1 VDRRARAERSDGAR
15 QSRAERSDGA
25 RESIVGSVLGASAAL
40 SYGVTVV
47 IGREL
52 AKAHLPPADA
62 LGLRFGIAGLA
73 LVALL
78 AIRRRPL
85 LAEPGERV
93 RVLLFGAVGYAV
105 ESALFYA
112 GLARGTAAAVT
123 LLFYSYPAVVTVAD
137 LVITRR
143 RPPAQLIFALALAGS
158 GAGAIAAGSGH
169 VDITSAGI
177 VFSLAAAASFAVYL
191 IAGDRLLHRT
201 DSMRIAAGTAMGASA
216 SLLTFAV
223 IAGEVR
229 VPADRWWQLLVYGGA
244 TASAFAFMFAALRR
258 LGSQRT
264 SVLLTLEAVF
274 AIALA
279 AIFLDESL
287 GAVQALGG
295 AAVLAAAVIIGL
307 TPLRPPVEA
316 AAEPP

>member
-1 VDRRARAERSDGAR
+1 
-15 QSRAERSDGA
+15 
-25 RESIVGSVLGASAAL
+25 VLGASAAL
-40 SYGVTVV
+40 SYGITVV

-62 LGLRFGIAGLA
+62 LGLRFGIAGVL

-78 AIRRRPL
+78 VVGRRPVVP
-85 LAEPGERV
+85 EPGERV
-93 RVLLFGAVGYAV
+93 RVFMFGAVGYAV
-105 ESALFYA
+105 ESACFYS

-143 RPPAQLIFALALAGS
+143 KPAPRLVLALALAAG
-158 GAGAIAAGSGH
+158 GAGVIAAGSGD
-169 VDITSAGI
+169 VDISAAGI
-177 VFSLAAAASFAVYL
+177 AFSLAAAAAFAVYL

-201 DSMRIAAGTAMGASA
+201 DSMRIAAGTAVGASA
-216 SLLTFAV
+216 SLLTFAA
-223 IAGEVR
+223 IAGEVH
-229 VPADRWWQLLVYGGA
+229 VPVDRWWQLLIYGGA

-274 AIALA
+274 AIVLA
-279 AIFLDESL
+279 AIFLGEGL
-287 GAVQALGG
+287 AAAQAVGG
-295 AAVLAAAVIIGL
+295 AAVLAAAIIISL
-307 TPLRPPVEA
+307 TPVRPPVET

>member
-1 VDRRARAERSDGAR
+1 VDRRAL
-15 QSRAERSDGA
+15 
-25 RESIVGSVLGASAAL
+25 IGSAFGASAAL

-62 LGLRFGIAGLA
+62 LGLRFGIAGVA
-73 LVALL
+73 LVGLL
-78 AIRRRPL
+78 VIGRRKVVP
-85 LAEPGERV
+85 EPGERV
-93 RVLLFGAVGYAV
+93 RVFLFGAVGYAV
-105 ESALFYA
+105 ESAFFYA
-112 GLARGTAAAVT
+112 GLARGSAAAVT

-143 RPPAQLIFALALAGS
+143 RPPAQLVVALVLAAA
-158 GAGAIAAGSGH
+158 GAGVIAAGSGN
-169 VDITSAGI
+169 VDITGAGI

-201 DSMRIAAGTAMGASA
+201 DSMRIAAGTAVGASA
-216 SLLTFAV
+216 SLLTFAAV
-223 IAGEVR
+223 AGQVR
-229 VPADRWWQLLVYGGA
+229 VPADRWWQLLIYGVA

-295 AAVLAAAVIIGL
+295 GAVLAAAIIISL

-316 AAEPP
+316 ASEPP

>member
-1 VDRRARAERSDGAR
+1 MDRRAL
-15 QSRAERSDGA
+15 
-25 RESIVGSVLGASAAL
+25 IGSVFGASAAL

-62 LGLRFGIAGLA
+62 LGLRFGIAAIA
-73 LVALL
+73 LVLLL
-78 AIRRRPL
+78 AVSRRPIVPD
-85 LAEPGERV
+85 PGERL
-93 RVLLFGAVGYAV
+93 RVFLFGAAGYAV
-105 ESALFYA
+105 ESAFFYA

-137 LVITRR
+137 LAMTRR
-143 RPPAQLIFALALAGS
+143 RPAPQVVVALALAAGGAGVIAVGS
-158 GAGAIAAGSGH
+158 GD
-169 VDITSAGI
+169 VDISTAGI

-191 IAGDRLLHRT
+191 LAGDRLLHRT
-201 DSMRIAAGTAMGASA
+201 DSMRIAAGTAVGAAA
-216 SLLTFAV
+216 SLLTVAS
-223 IAGEVR
+223 VR
-229 VPADRWWQLLVYGGA
+229 GQIDVPADRWWQLLIYGGA

-274 AIALA
+274 AIVLA
-279 AIFLDESL
+279 AIFLDEGL
-287 GAVQALGG
+287 GAAQAVGG
-295 AAVLAAAVIIGL
+295 AAVLVAAVIISL

>member
-1 VDRRARAERSDGAR
+1 MDRRAL
-15 QSRAERSDGA
+15 
-25 RESIVGSVLGASAAL
+25 VGSLFGASAAL

-52 AKAHLPPADA
+52 AKARLPPADA
-62 LGLRFGIAGLA
+62 LGLRFGIAGVA

-78 AIRRRPL
+78 ALRRRSVLPT
-85 LAEPGERV
+85 PGERV
-93 RVLLFGAVGYAV
+93 RVFLFGAVGYAV
-105 ESALFYA
+105 ESAFFYS

-137 LVITRR
+137 LVLTRT
-143 RPPAQLIFALALAGS
+143 RPAPSLVLALALAAG
-158 GAGAIAAGSGH
+158 GAGVIAAGSGT
-169 VDITSAGI
+169 VDISGAGV
-177 VFSLAAAASFAVYL
+177 VFSLAAAASFAIYL
-191 IAGDRLLHRT
+191 LAGDRLLHKT
-201 DSMRIAAGTAMGASA
+201 DSLRIAAGTAVGASA
-216 SLLTFAV
+216 SLISFAV
-223 IAGEVR
+223 ARGQFH
-229 VPADRWWQLLVYGGA
+229 VPTDRWGQLLVYGAA

-274 AIALA
+274 AIVLVAL
-279 AIFLDESL
+279 FLGEGL
-287 GAVQALGG
+287 AGAQALGG
-295 AAVLAAAVIIGL
+295 AAVLAAAVIISL

>member
-1 VDRRARAERSDGAR
+1 MADRRAL
-15 QSRAERSDGA
+15 
-25 RESIVGSVLGASAAL
+25 VGSVLGASAAL

-62 LGLRFGIAGLA
+62 LGLRFGIAGML

-78 AIRRRPL
+78 LISRRRVLP
-85 LAEPGERV
+85 EPGERV
-93 RVLLFGAVGYAV
+93 RVFLFGAAGYAV
-105 ESALFYA
+105 ESTFFYS

-143 RPPAQLIFALALAGS
+143 RPAPRLVLALALAAG
-158 GAGAIAAGSGH
+158 GAGVIAAGSGD
-169 VDITSAGI
+169 VAISGAGV

-201 DSMRIAAGTAMGASA
+201 DSMRIAAGTAVGASA

-223 IAGEVR
+223 VR
-229 VPADRWWQLLVYGGA
+229 GQIDIPADRWWQLLIYGGA

-274 AIALA
+274 AIVLA
-279 AIFLDESL
+279 AIFLGEQL
-287 GAVQALGG
+287 GTAQAVGG
-295 AAVLAAAVIIGL
+295 AAVLAAAIIISL
-307 TPLRPPVEA
+307 TPLHPPIET

>member
-1 VDRRARAERSDGAR
+1 MDRRAL
-15 QSRAERSDGA
+15 
-25 RESIVGSVLGASAAL
+25 VGSVLAASAAL

-62 LGLRFGIAGLA
+62 LGLRFGIAGA
-73 LVALL
+73 VLVALL
-78 AIRRRPL
+78 LVRRRPV

-105 ESALFYA
+105 ESAFFYA

-137 LVITRR
+137 LAITRR
-143 RPPAQLIFALALAGS
+143 RPPPRLVLALALAAS
-158 GAGAIAAGSGH
+158 GAAVIAAGSGN
-169 VDITSAGI
+169 VDITGAGI
-177 VFSLAAAASFAVYL
+177 AFSLAAAASFALYL

-201 DSMRIAAGTAMGASA
+201 DSMRIAAGTAVGASA
-216 SLLTFAV
+216 SLLTFAAV
-223 IAGEVR
+223 AGEIQ
-229 VPADRWWQLLVYGGA
+229 VPADRWWQLLVYGAA

-264 SVLLTLEAVF
+264 SVVLTLEALF
-274 AIALA
+274 AILLA
-279 AIFLDESL
+279 GIFLGEQL
-287 GAVQALGG
+287 GALQALGG
-295 AAVLAAAVIIGL
+295 AAVLGAAVVISL

-316 AAEPP
+316 AAEAP

>member
-1 VDRRARAERSDGAR
+1 MF
-15 QSRAERSDGA
+15 
-25 RESIVGSVLGASAAL
+25 GASAAL

-62 LGLRFGIAGLA
+62 LGLRFGIAG
-73 LVALL
+73 ALL
-78 AIRRRPL
+78 VVLLVVTRRPVVP
-85 LAEPGERV
+85 EPGERV
-93 RVLLFGAVGYAV
+93 RVLLFGAIGYAV
-105 ESALFYA
+105 ESSFFYS

-143 RPPAQLIFALALAGS
+143 RPAPHVVVALVLAAG
-158 GAGAIAAGSGH
+158 GAGLIAAGSGD
-169 VDITSAGI
+169 VDISGAGI
-177 VFSLAAAASFAVYL
+177 AFSLAAAASFALYL
-191 IAGDRLLHRT
+191 LAGDRLLHRT
-201 DSMRIAAGTAMGASA
+201 DSMRIAAGTAVGASA
-216 SLLTFAV
+216 SLLTFAAV
-223 IAGEVR
+223 AGEVN
-229 VPADRWWQLLVYGGA
+229 VPADRWWQLLIYGGA

-274 AIALA
+274 AIVLA
-279 AIFLDESL
+279 AIFLDEGL
-287 GAVQALGG
+287 GAAQALGG
-295 AAVLAAAVIIGL
+295 AAVLAAAVIISL

>member
-1 VDRRARAERSDGAR
+1 VDRRAL
-15 QSRAERSDGA
+15 
-25 RESIVGSVLGASAAL
+25 VGSVFGASAAL

-62 LGLRFGIAGLA
+62 LGLRFGIAGVA
-73 LVALL
+73 LVLL
-78 AIRRRPL
+78 LVLTRRPV
-85 LAEPGERV
+85 APEPGERL
-93 RVLLFGAVGYAV
+93 RVFLFGAAGYAV
-105 ESALFYA
+105 ESACFYS

-143 RPPAQLIFALALAGS
+143 RPASQVVLALALAAG
-158 GAGAIAAGSGH
+158 GAGVIAAGSGD
-169 VDITSAGI
+169 VNISGGGI
-177 VFSLAAAASFAVYL
+177 AFALAAAASFALYL

-201 DSMRIAAGTAMGASA
+201 DSMRIAAGTAVGASA
-216 SLLTFAV
+216 SLLTFAA
-223 IAGEVR
+223 IAGEVH
-229 VPADRWWQLLVYGGA
+229 VPVDRWWQLLIYGGA

-274 AIALA
+274 AIVLA
-279 AIFLDESL
+279 AIFLGEGL
-287 GAVQALGG
+287 AAAQAIGG
-295 AAVLAAAVIIGL
+295 AAVLAAAIIISL
-307 TPLRPPVEA
+307 TPVRPRVET

>member
-1 VDRRARAERSDGAR
+1 LADRRAL
-15 QSRAERSDGA
+15 
-25 RESIVGSVLGASAAL
+25 VGSVLGASAAL

-62 LGLRFGIAGLA
+62 LGLRFGIAGML

-78 AIRRRPL
+78 LISRRRVLP
-85 LAEPGERV
+85 EPGERV
-93 RVLLFGAVGYAV
+93 RVFLFGAAGYAV
-105 ESALFYA
+105 ESTFFYS

-143 RPPAQLIFALALAGS
+143 RPAPRLVLALALAAG
-158 GAGAIAAGSGH
+158 GAGVIAAGSGD
-169 VDITSAGI
+169 VAISGAGV

-201 DSMRIAAGTAMGASA
+201 DSMRIAAGTAVGASA

-223 IAGEVR
+223 ARGQIDI
-229 VPADRWWQLLVYGGA
+229 PADRWWQLLIYGGA

-274 AIALA
+274 AIVLA
-279 AIFLDESL
+279 AIFLGEQL
-287 GAVQALGG
+287 GAAQAVGG
-295 AAVLAAAVIIGL
+295 AAVLAAAIIISL
-307 TPLRPPVEA
+307 TPLHPPVEA

>member
-1 VDRRARAERSDGAR
+1 LRDRRAL
-15 QSRAERSDGA
+15 
-25 RESIVGSVLGASAAL
+25 VGSVFGASAAL

-52 AKAHLPPADA
+52 AKAHLAPADA
-62 LGLRFGIAGLA
+62 LGLRFGIAGVA

-78 AIRRRPL
+78 VVGRRPVMP
-85 LAEPGERV
+85 EPGERA

-105 ESALFYA
+105 ESAFFYS

-123 LLFYSYPAVVTVAD
+123 LLFYSYPAVVTVAN

-143 RPPAQLIFALALAGS
+143 RPAPQVVVALTLAAG
-158 GAGAIAAGSGH
+158 GAGAIAAGSGN
-169 VDITSAGI
+169 VDITSTGI
-177 VFSLAAAASFAVYL
+177 AFSLAAAASFALYL
-191 IAGDRLLHRT
+191 LAGDRLLHRT
-201 DSMRIAAGTAMGASA
+201 DSMRIAAGTAVGASA
-216 SLLTFAV
+216 SLLTFAAV
-223 IAGEVR
+223 AGEIN
-229 VPADRWWQLLVYGGA
+229 VPAERWWQFLIYGAA

-274 AIALA
+274 AIVLA
-279 AIFLDESL
+279 AIFLDEGL
-287 GAVQALGG
+287 GLTQALGG
-295 AAVLAAAVIIGL
+295 TCVLAAGVIISL

-316 AAEPP
+316 ATESP